1 MISRP
6 LALIIIIIPTNT
18 LPSLLSQCL
27 TINSVERKRKKY
39 SSFWPQCNEK
49 KTQKTTKNACCSFL
63 DNKKQKVFF
72 GDVWFFRL
80 NDIYYWKRKI
90 MSKTIIITIHFPIL
104 FIIIIISLF
113 TFYLSFIF
121 CAITLIN
128 SILKK
133 NTIFLL
139 SIYIFNFCFHIF
151 SKFCLY
157 TMIIENIKTTSVS
170 LPTKEWLANNRNN
183 FTK

>member
-157 TMIIENIKTTSVS
+157 TMI
-170 LPTKEWLANNRNN
+170 WW
-183 FTK
+183 

>member
-104 FIIIIISLF
+104 FIIIISLF

-133 NTIFLL
+133 IPF
-139 SIYIFNFCFHIF
+139 F
-151 SKFCLY
+151 SCLY
-157 TMIIENIKTTSVS
+157 TSSIFVFTSFQS
-170 LPTKEWLANNRNN
+170 FAYIRW
-183 FTK
+183 

>member
-1 MISRP
+1 MKKKHRKQQKM
-6 LALIIIIIPTNT
+6 LAAL
-18 LPSLLSQCL
+18 
-27 TINSVERKRKKY
+27 
-39 SSFWPQCNEK
+39 FW
-49 KTQKTTKNACCSFL
+49 TTKNKKFSLVTCDFL
-63 DNKKQKVFF
+63 D
-72 GDVWFFRL
+72 WMT
-80 NDIYYWKRKI
+80 YYWKRKI

-104 FIIIIISLF
+104 FIIIISLF

-157 TMIIENIKTTSVS
+157 TMIIENIKTTPVS

>member
-49 KTQKTTKNACCSFL
+49 KHRKQQKMLAALFWTTKNKKFSLVTCDFL
-63 DNKKQKVFF
+63 D
-72 GDVWFFRL
+72 WMT
-80 NDIYYWKRKI
+80 YYWKRKI

-104 FIIIIISLF
+104 FIIIISLF

-157 TMIIENIKTTSVS
+157 TMIIENIKTTPVS

>member
-1 MISRP
+1 M
-6 LALIIIIIPTNT
+6 
-18 LPSLLSQCL
+18 
-27 TINSVERKRKKY
+27 K
-39 SSFWPQCNEK
+39 K

-133 NTIFLL
+133 YHFSRL
-139 SIYIFNFCFHIF
+139 YIF
-151 SKFCLY
+151 KFFVFNLFKVLLIY
-157 TMIIENIKTTSVS
+157 DDMMIIENIKQPLSHFQQKSDWRTTETI
-170 LPTKEWLANNRNN
+170 LLNKKKCL
-183 FTK
+183 

>member
-6 LALIIIIIPTNT
+6 SALIIIIIPTYT

-133 NTIFLL
+133 IPFFSLVYIHLQFLFSHL
-139 SIYIFNFCFHIF
+139 FKVLLIYDDNRKH
-151 SKFCLY
+151 KNNPCL
-157 TMIIENIKTTSVS
+157 TSNKRVIGEQQ
-170 LPTKEWLANNRNN
+170 KQ
-183 FTK
+183 FY

>member
-1 MISRP
+1 MS
-6 LALIIIIIPTNT
+6 NNKF
-18 LPSLLSQCL
+18 SGKK
-27 TINSVERKRKKY
+27 VKEKKY

-63 DNKKQKVFF
+63 DDKKVFF

-104 FIIIIISLF
+104 FIIIISLF

-133 NTIFLL
+133 YHFSRL
-139 SIYIFNFCFHIF
+139 YIFNNFLFSIF

-157 TMIIENIKTTSVS
+157 TMIIENIKTTPVS

>member
-133 NTIFLL
+133 YHFSLL

-157 TMIIENIKTTSVS
+157 TMIIENIKTTPVS

>member
-1 MISRP
+1 M
-6 LALIIIIIPTNT
+6 
-18 LPSLLSQCL
+18 
-27 TINSVERKRKKY
+27 K
-39 SSFWPQCNEK
+39 K

-104 FIIIIISLF
+104 FIIIISLF

-133 NTIFLL
+133 YHFSLL

-157 TMIIENIKTTSVS
+157 TMIIENIKTTPVS

>member
-6 LALIIIIIPTNT
+6 LALIIIIIIPTNT

-49 KTQKTTKNACCSFL
+49 KHRKQQKMLAALFWTTKNKKFSLVTCDFL
-63 DNKKQKVFF
+63 D
-72 GDVWFFRL
+72 WMT
-80 NDIYYWKRKI
+80 YYWKRKI

-104 FIIIIISLF
+104 FIIIISLF

-133 NTIFLL
+133 IPF
-139 SIYIFNFCFHIF
+139 F
-151 SKFCLY
+151 SCLY
-157 TMIIENIKTTSVS
+157 TSSIFVFTSFQS
-170 LPTKEWLANNRNN
+170 FAYIRW
-183 FTK
+183 